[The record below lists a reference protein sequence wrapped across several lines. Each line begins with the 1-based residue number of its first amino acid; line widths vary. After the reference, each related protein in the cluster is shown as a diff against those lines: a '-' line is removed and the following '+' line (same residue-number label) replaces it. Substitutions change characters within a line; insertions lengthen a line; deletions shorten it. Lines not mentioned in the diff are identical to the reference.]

1 MIKGFEALNQL
12 KDTAEACCGEFAVSS
27 EDFDRGIFKEDEEA
41 INTISREL
49 KALEII
55 SNKGINIWELRY
67 SYSVNEYNICK
78 GDTNKSLTQEE
89 YDLLKGVFK

>member
-1 MIKGFEALNQL
+1 MIKGFEALKTL
-12 KDTAEACCGEFAVSS
+12 KWAAEQVCGEFAVSS
-27 EDFDRGIFKEDEEA
+27 EDLRRGIFEEDAEA
-41 INTISREL
+41 VEIIQREL

-55 SNKGINIWELRY
+55 NKKGVNIWELRY

-89 YDLLKGVFK
+89 YDLLKEVFK